1 MIPRQWIPLLAGAAS
16 TLVMGATPAMAQGAI
31 DSACAEE
38 GWHRVPFSA
47 DRTDVSVYLL
57 TAGRDRIY
65 VSAHLGTAPRDV
77 WQTYSAPLEG
87 SALTLLGTLEGRRLS
102 DLLMTPAHPSTLA
115 WASGFGDQNLF
126 GALVDSPTGFAA
138 RGSLTAW
145 PARLVASGPD
155 VFTLA
160 TRPDQMPGVYR
171 WDGTQPNGG
180 EWLLASSDLRDAANQ
195 PVRAAWA
202 SASDATGRMWLGTD
216 RAGLWTSTE
225 GGTWEHR
232 GSSPAIDLRYSTVTG
247 IAVSPKDPQ
256 RVAVGLGPSAVV
268 TPAPGTNAS
277 RGVLT
282 STDGGLTF
290 GRTTFPG
297 SLPAVNDQVTDIA
310 FSTSRPEQLF
320 ATVWGDGLW
329 TSQDGGASWSHL
341 GGPLDPED
349 QLDQPWAASRV
360 YLAVLA
366 VVQPA
371 LDANCELLFVGG
383 EGGLWVR
390 DVSELR
396 PTQRVYLPWLNRG
409 NTQQLLLTAARATP
423 RPLDRTLPAIRP

>member
-1 MIPRQWIPLLAGAAS
+1 MILRPWIPLLAAAAS
-16 TLVMGATPAMAQGAI
+16 TVVFGVTPAMAQEAI
-31 DSACAEE
+31 DSACFQD
-38 GWHRVPFSA
+38 GWHRVPFGQ
-47 DRTDVSVYLL
+47 DTTDVSVYLL
-57 TAGRDRIY
+57 AAGRDRIY
-65 VSAHLGTAPRDV
+65 VSAHLERAPGDV

-87 SALTLLGTLEGRRLS
+87 SALTLLTTLEGLRLS
-102 DLLMTPAHPSTLA
+102 DLLMTPAHPNTLA
-115 WASGFGDQNLF
+115 WASGFGDRNLF
-126 GALVDSPTGFAA
+126 GAPVDSPTGFAT
-138 RGSLTAW
+138 RGSLTDW

-160 TRPDQMPGVYR
+160 TRPDRTPGVYR
-171 WDGTQPNGG
+171 WDGNQPNGG
-180 EWLLASSDLRDAANQ
+180 EWLLASTDLRDAANQ

-202 SASDATGRMWLGTD
+202 SASDATGRMWLGAD
-216 RAGLWTSTE
+216 RAGLWTSTD

-247 IAVSPKDPQ
+247 ISVSPKDPQ

-297 SLPAVNDQVTDIA
+297 SLPAMTDQITDIA
-310 FSTSRPEQLF
+310 FSSTRPERLF

-329 TSQDGGASWSHL
+329 TSEDGGATWRHL
-341 GGPLDPED
+341 GGPLEPDEASNRHE
-349 QLDQPWAASRV
+349 AASRI
-360 YLAVLA
+360 YLAVLE

-371 LDANCELLFVGG
+371 LDATCELLFVGG

-390 DVSELR
+390 DVSPLR
-396 PTQRVYLPWLNRG
+396 TTQRIFLPWINRG
-409 NTQQLLLTAARATP
+409 NTQQLLLSAARATP
-423 RPLDRTLPAIRP
+423 RPLDRTLPAIRR